1 MYQVLIN
8 VPCAMLVLGG
18 HKNNN
23 KKKKLNSVFMIEE
36 ETPKTR
42 N

>member
-1 MYQVLIN
+1 MYQVFIN

-23 KKKKLNSVFMIEE
+23 KKKLNSVFMIEE